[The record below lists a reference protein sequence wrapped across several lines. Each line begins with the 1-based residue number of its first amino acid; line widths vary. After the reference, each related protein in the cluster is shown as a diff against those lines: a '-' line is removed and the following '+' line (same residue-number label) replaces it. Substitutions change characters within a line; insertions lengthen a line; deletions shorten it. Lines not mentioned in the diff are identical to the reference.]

1 MSQILQ
7 TEKAL
12 LNELKLKKH
21 SSDQEIDEIL
31 LKLYHIYAH
40 PMK

>member
-1 MSQILQ
+1 MIMSQILQ

-21 SSDQEIDEIL
+21 SSGNFL
-31 LKLYHIYAH
+31 CFA
-40 PMK
+40 